1 MTILVKIPDF
11 FYFSLKDAIPNWL
24 HLQILF
30 WLIQFTWDS
39 VGVYVHPCRCVWMA
53 AVLALPCLFGENSS
67 KGVKSVFMLYFV
79 IPLNEMYVSL
89 GGLIILSLRESTA
102 VTLWLASPLEISVAA
117 QYSSLNP
124 LTALHYKQET
134 WASLITNW
142 VTVCMFKIFKNI
154 VHNMYSLFSCHLSK
168 M

>member
-1 MTILVKIPDF
+1 
-11 FYFSLKDAIPNWL
+11 
-24 HLQILF
+24 
-30 WLIQFTWDS
+30 
-39 VGVYVHPCRCVWMA
+39 MA
-53 AVLALPCLFGENSS
+53 AVLALPCLFGESSS

-117 QYSSLNP
+117 QYSLLNP

-134 WASLITNW
+134 
-142 VTVCMFKIFKNI
+142 
-154 VHNMYSLFSCHLSK
+154 
-168 M
+168 